1 MNATAVIIALILIA
15 LLSLSAFFSAAET
28 ALTSITKTQA
38 RQLRKSRRRADIAL
52 SILLDD
58 PSRMLTTL
66 LIGTNILN
74 ILSSSIATAFAISV
88 FGNDGL
94 GIAMVVMTVVIIIF
108 SEITPKTIAAN
119 NPLHVARTIEP
130 IATGIRFVLYPLVWT
145 LSLIN
150 SFFIFVI
157 KLFSPS
163 SVHQLTEEEIKT
175 MMNIGKKEGALEE
188 EEHSLLHRAFDFT
201 DLTLRD
207 IMTPRTAIVALP
219 SDAGLESLIGAFK
232 EHGFS
237 RLPVYEDTIDK
248 IKGMIHY
255 KDLLFSLE
263 SESVQNV
270 AHLLR
275 PVLYVPDSQMT
286 TELLAAMESSNQ
298 NLAIVIDEHGAT
310 AGLVTLDDAVAAV
323 FGGIHDEY
331 DKGISE
337 PNELIQV
344 INSAHIRVPGN
355 LKLTELNALL
365 KTTLDSVYYETVGGF
380 VLELAG
386 KLPSKGE
393 QYKYEN
399 VVFVV
404 EELAGRRIQRID
416 INITIHPIAPT

>member
-1 MNATAVIIALILIA
+1 MNTDTLLIISLLIT
-15 LLSLSAFFSAAET
+15 LLFLSAIFSAAET
-28 ALTSITKTQA
+28 ALTSITKTQR
-38 RQLRKSRRRADIAL
+38 RQLKKSSHKVDIAL
-52 SILLDD
+52 SRILDD

-66 LIGTNILN
+66 LIGNNILN
-74 ILSSSIATAFAISV
+74 ILSSSIATAFAIKA
-88 FGNDGL
+88 FGNDGV
-94 GIAMVVMTVVIIIF
+94 GIATLVMTVLIILC

-119 NPLHVARTIEP
+119 NPLSLARKIEP
-130 IATGIRFVLYPLVWT
+130 FSSFIRFVLYPVVWA

-150 SFFIFVI
+150 SFFIFIIELVQPA
-157 KLFSPS
+157 LG
-163 SVHQLTEEEIKT
+163 HRLTEDEIKT
-175 MMNIGKKEGALEE
+175 MMNIGKKDGALEE
-188 EEHSLLHRAFDFT
+188 EEHGLLHRAFEFT

-219 SDAGLESLIGAFK
+219 ADTPLEILISSFR

-237 RLPVYEDTIDK
+237 RLPVYDNNIDE

-263 SESVQNV
+263 SGNKADITQ
-270 AHLLR
+270 LIR

-286 TELLAAMESSNQ
+286 TELLSAMERSKQ

-331 DKGISE
+331 DKGIAE

-344 INSAHIRVPGN
+344 ISSTHIRVPGN
-355 LKLTELNALL
+355 LKLADLNALL

-393 QYKYEN
+393 RYKYGN
-399 VVFVV
+399 LTFLVDD
-404 EELAGRRIQRID
+404 LLTRRIQRLD
-416 INITIHPIAPT
+416 IIIEIHPDT

>member
-1 MNATAVIIALILIA
+1 MNTAAIVTAIILIA

-28 ALTSITKTQA
+28 ALTSITKTQT
-38 RQLRKSRRRADIAL
+38 RHLRKSRNKVDLAL
-52 SILLDD
+52 AKLLED

-88 FGNDGL
+88 FGNKGV
-94 GIAMVVMTVVIIIF
+94 GIATIVMTVLIIIF
-108 SEITPKTIAAN
+108 SEITPKTIAAE
-119 NPLHVARTIEP
+119 NPLQLARFLQPFATI
-130 IATGIRFVLYPLVWT
+130 IRFSLYPLVWV

-150 SFFIFVI
+150 AFFIFVI
-157 KLFSPS
+157 KIIRPS
-163 SVHQLTEEEIKT
+163 SGHRLTEDEIKT
-175 MMNIGKKEGALEE
+175 MMSIGKKEGALEE
-188 EEHSLLHRAFDFT
+188 EEHGLLNRAFEFT

-207 IMTPRTAIVALP
+207 IMTPRTDIVALP
-219 SDAGLESLIGAFK
+219 KDTDLESLINAFR

-237 RLPVYEDTIDK
+237 RLPIYDANIDE

-263 SESVQNV
+263 SGKAPDIANII
-270 AHLLR
+270 R

-286 TELLAAMESSNQ
+286 TELLVAMERSNQ
-298 NLAIVIDEHGAT
+298 NLAVVINEHGAT
-310 AGLVTLDDAVAAV
+310 AGLVTLDDAIASV

-344 INSAHIRVPGN
+344 INSTHIKVPGN
-355 LKLTELNALL
+355 LKLTDLNALL

-386 KLPSKGE
+386 KLPTKGE
-393 QYKYEN
+393 RFKYKN
-399 VVFVV
+399 LLFLI
-404 EELAGRRIQRID
+404 EELSGRRIQRID
-416 INITIHPIAPT
+416 IEISSDTAF

>member
-1 MNATAVIIALILIA
+1 MNTVAVITAIILVV
-15 LLSLSAFFSAAET
+15 LLALSAFFSAAET
-28 ALTSITKTQA
+28 ALTSITKTQN
-38 RQLRKSRRRADIAL
+38 RELRKSRKKTDIAL
-52 SILLDD
+52 ARLLDD

-66 LIGTNILN
+66 LIGNNILN

-88 FGNDGL
+88 FGNDGV
-94 GIAMVVMTVVIIIF
+94 GIATLVMTVAIIIF

-119 NPLHVARTIEP
+119 NPLHLARSIEP
-130 IATGIRFVLYPLVWT
+130 LATVIRFALYPLVWV
-145 LSLIN
+145 LSIIN
-150 SFFIFVI
+150 AFFIFII
-157 KLFSPS
+157 KFVKPS
-163 SVHQLTEEEIKT
+163 SGHRLTEDEIKT
-175 MMNIGKKEGALEE
+175 MITIGKKEGALEE
-188 EEHSLLHRAFDFT
+188 EEHGLLHRAFEFT

-219 SDAGLESLIGAFK
+219 KDTARESLINAFR

-237 RLPVYEDTIDK
+237 RLPVYDDNIDE

-263 SESVQNV
+263 NGSGSD
-270 AHLLR
+270 LSRLIR

-286 TELLAAMESSNQ
+286 TELLVAMERSNQ
-298 NLAIVIDEHGAT
+298 NLAIVIDEYGAT

-331 DKGISE
+331 DKGIYE

-355 LKLTELNALL
+355 LKLTDLNALL
-365 KTTLDSVYYETVGGF
+365 KTSLDSVYYETVGGF

-386 KLPSKGE
+386 KLPARGE
-393 QYKYEN
+393 KFKFHN
-399 VVFVV
+399 LTFMI
-404 EELAGRRIQRID
+404 EELSGRRIQRID
-416 INITIHPIAPT
+416 ITIATRSTD